1 MQIRKEIRQ
10 AQLGVPHSRIQV
22 ELGFILQAAS
32 CQILDFAQN
41 PRQNQRGK
49 GTELHLGGVTP
60 HLKNIYTY
68 FLDVGNNWSEEKTY
82 TGRGDTTH
90 KNIHRYFLNVGN
102 NWGEGKK
109 YTGRGNTAHTLLMG
123 ETIGVGT
130 AMSETFQ
137 TPSRHLL
144 ETFQTPY
151 RHHHTDTNEKLH
163 SLLQSERILNKSS

>member
-1 MQIRKEIRQ
+1 M
-10 AQLGVPHSRIQV
+10 PHSRIQV

-60 HLKNIYTY
+60 HIKNIYTY

-82 TGRGDTTH
+82 TGRGDT
-90 KNIHRYFLNVGN
+90 
-102 NWGEGKK
+102 
-109 YTGRGNTAHTLLMG
+109 AHTLLMG

-130 AMSETFQ
+130 AMPDTFQTNSRHLLDTFQ
-137 TPSRHLL
+137 TPS
-144 ETFQTPY
+144 
-151 RHHHTDTNEKLH
+151 
-163 SLLQSERILNKSS
+163 